1 MSDIFS
7 SATTDSTNVSTTNE
21 TQQTQTKESFVDH
34 LVGDG
39 KKFRDLEA
47 LARGKLEADKHISE
61 ITKTLDELRAEL
73 AKQDYA
79 KNLLEQMSKGSETG
93 AEQPPPVTT
102 SSSNTENTTQSAS
115 DFEAL
120 VEKVIT
126 AKEKSKTAS
135 QNISVVGEE
144 MQKQYGD
151 KTADVLKAKSLE
163 LNMSLD
169 RLKEIA
175 AESPT
180 AFFQLIGV
188 KKMGEKTSTSTG
200 VTTQSTIR
208 SENFNSYSQDRTF
221 EYYQKMRKENRSLY
235 YSPKIQNS
243 MLQDRERLGDRFY
256 NS

>member
-7 SATTDSTNVSTTNE
+7 SATTDSTTNE

-73 AKQDYA
+73 SKQDYA
-79 KNLLEQMSKGSETG
+79 KTLLEQMSKGSESG
-93 AEQPPPVTT
+93 AEQPSPVRT
-102 SSSNTENTTQSAS
+102 SSSNTETTTQSAS
-115 DFEAL
+115 EFEAL

-135 QNISVVGEE
+135 QNVSVVGEE
-144 MQKQYGD
+144 MQRQYGD
-151 KTADVLKAKSLE
+151 KTADILKAKSLE

-188 KKMGEKTSTSTG
+188 KKMGEKASSSAG
-200 VTTQSTIR
+200 ITTQSTIR
-208 SENFNSYSQDRTF
+208 SENFNSFSQDRNF
-221 EYYQKMRKENRSLY
+221 DFYQKLRKENRSMY
-235 YSPKIQNS
+235 YSSKVQNT

>member
-7 SATTDSTNVSTTNE
+7 SATTEGTTTD
-21 TQQTQTKESFVDH
+21 TQQTQTNESFVNQ
-34 LVGDG
+34 LVGEG
-39 KKFRDLEA
+39 KKFRDVEA
-47 LARGKLEADKHISE
+47 LAKGKLEADKHIGE

-73 AKQDYA
+73 SKQDYA
-79 KNLLEQMSKGSETG
+79 KSLLEQMSKGSETG

-126 AKEKSKTAS
+126 AKEKSRTAS

-144 MQKQYGD
+144 MQRQYGD

-180 AFFQLIGV
+180 AFFQLVGV
-188 KKMGEKTSTSTG
+188 KKMSERGNTSTG
-200 VTTQSTIR
+200 ITTQSTIR
-208 SENFNSYSQDRTF
+208 SENFNSNSQDRDF
-221 EYYQKMRKENRSLY
+221 SYYQKMRKENRSLY
-235 YSPKIQNS
+235 YSPKIQNT
-243 MLQDRERLGDRFY
+243 MLQDRERLGERFY

>member
-7 SATTDSTNVSTTNE
+7 SATTEGTTSE
-21 TQQTQTKESFVDH
+21 TQQTQTKESFIDH

-39 KKFRDLEA
+39 KKFRDIEA
-47 LARGKLEADKHISE
+47 LAKGKLEADKHISE

-73 AKQDYA
+73 SKQDYA
-79 KNLLEQMSKGSETG
+79 KSLLEQMSKGSETG
-93 AEQPPPVTT
+93 AEQPTPVTT

-126 AKEKSKTAS
+126 AKEKRKTVS

-144 MQKQYGD
+144 MQKQFGD
-151 KTADVLKAKSLE
+151 KTADYLKAKSLE

-188 KKMGEKTSTSTG
+188 KKMGEKASTSAG

-208 SENFNSYSQDRTF
+208 SENFNSFSQDRNF
-221 EYYQKMRKENRSLY
+221 DFYQKMRKENRSMY
-235 YSPKIQNS
+235 YSSKVQNT

-256 NS
+256 NT

>member
-7 SATTDSTNVSTTNE
+7 SATTDSTTNE

-39 KKFRDLEA
+39 KKFKDIEA
-47 LARGKLEADKHISE
+47 LAKGKLEADRHIGE

-93 AEQPPPVTT
+93 AEQPTPVTT

-151 KTADVLKAKSLE
+151 KTADILKAKSLE

-221 EYYQKMRKENRSLY
+221 EYYQKLRKENRSLY
-235 YSPKIQNS
+235 YSPKIQNT

>member
-7 SATTDSTNVSTTNE
+7 SATTEGTTTD

-39 KKFRDLEA
+39 KKFKDIEA
-47 LARGKLEADKHISE
+47 LAKGKLEADRHIGE

-93 AEQPPPVTT
+93 AEQPTPVTT

-115 DFEAL
+115 DIESL

-126 AKEKSKTAS
+126 AKEKNKTAS

-151 KTADVLKAKSLE
+151 KTAEVLKAKSLE

-208 SENFNSYSQDRTF
+208 SETFNSYSQDRNF
-221 EYYQKMRKENRSLY
+221 DYYQKLRKENRSLY
-235 YSPKIQNS
+235 YSPKIQNT

>member
-7 SATTDSTNVSTTNE
+7 SATTDSTTTD

-39 KKFRDLEA
+39 KKFKDIEA
-47 LARGKLEADKHISE
+47 LAKGKLEADRHIGE

>member
-7 SATTDSTNVSTTNE
+7 SATTDNSTTNE

-39 KKFRDLEA
+39 KKFRDIEA

-73 AKQDYA
+73 SKQDYA
-79 KNLLEQMSKGSETG
+79 KSLLEQMSKGSETG
-93 AEQPPPVTT
+93 AEQPTPVTT

-115 DFEAL
+115 DIESL

-126 AKEKSKTAS
+126 AKEKNKTAS

-188 KKMGEKTSTSTG
+188 KKMSEKASTSAG

-221 EYYQKMRKENRSLY
+221 EYYQKLRKENRSLY
-235 YSPKIQNS
+235 YSPKIQNT

>member
-7 SATTDSTNVSTTNE
+7 SATTESTTTD

-39 KKFRDLEA
+39 KKFKDIEA
-47 LARGKLEADKHISE
+47 LAKGKLEADRHISE
-61 ITKTLDELRAEL
+61 ITKTLDELRADL

-79 KNLLEQMSKGSETG
+79 KNLLEQISKGSETG
-93 AEQPPPVTT
+93 AEQPTPVTT

-221 EYYQKMRKENRSLY
+221 EYYQKLRKENRSLY
-235 YSPKIQNS
+235 YSPKIQNT

>member
-7 SATTDSTNVSTTNE
+7 SATTEGTTNE

-39 KKFRDLEA
+39 KKFKDIEA
-47 LARGKLEADKHISE
+47 LAKGKLEADRHIGE

-93 AEQPPPVTT
+93 AEQPTPVTT

-221 EYYQKMRKENRSLY
+221 EYYQKLRKENRSLY
-235 YSPKIQNS
+235 YSPKIQNT

>member
-7 SATTDSTNVSTTNE
+7 SATTEGTTTD

-39 KKFRDLEA
+39 KKFKDIEA
-47 LARGKLEADKHISE
+47 LAKGKLEADRHISE

-115 DFEAL
+115 DIESL

-126 AKEKSKTAS
+126 AKEKNKTAS

-151 KTADVLKAKSLE
+151 KTAEVLKAKSLE

-235 YSPKIQNS
+235 YSPKIQNT

-256 NS
+256 NT

>member
-7 SATTDSTNVSTTNE
+7 SATTEGTTTD
-21 TQQTQTKESFVDH
+21 TQQTQTNESFVTQ
-34 LVGDG
+34 LVGEG
-39 KKFRDLEA
+39 KKFRDVEA
-47 LARGKLEADKHISE
+47 LAKGKLEADRHIGE

-79 KNLLEQMSKGSETG
+79 KSLLEQMSKGSETG

-115 DFEAL
+115 DIEAL

-126 AKEKSKTAS
+126 AKEKNRTAS

-144 MQKQYGD
+144 MQRQYGD
-151 KTADVLKAKSLE
+151 KTADILKAKSLE
-163 LNMSLD
+163 LNMPLD

-188 KKMGEKTSTSTG
+188 KKMNERSSTSVG
-200 VTTQSTIR
+200 VATQSTIR
-208 SENFNSYSQDRTF
+208 SENFNSNSQDRTF
-221 EYYQKMRKENRSLY
+221 DYYQKLRKENRSLY
-235 YSPKIQNS
+235 YSPKIQNT